1 MRGGLSR
8 QVAGAHMRLSDQ
20 ERHLIRN
27 VAAEV
32 FGPDVRVLLFGS
44 RVDDTLRGGDI
55 DLFVETRDGSDLL
68 SKKMRFAVQL
78 QLRLGEQ
85 KIDIVVAT
93 DPARLIEQEA
103 RRTGV
108 AV

>member
-1 MRGGLSR
+1 
-8 QVAGAHMRLSDQ
+8 MRLNVE
-20 ERHLIRN
+20 ERRVIRTT
-27 VAAEV
+27 AAEV
-32 FGPDVRVLLFGS
+32 FGSDARVILFGS
-44 RVDDTLRGGDI
+44 RVDDVRRGGDI
-55 DLFVETRDGSDLL
+55 DLFVEAPDTSDLMA
-68 SKKMRFAVQL
+68 KKMRFAVQL

-93 DPARLIEQEA
+93 DPTRLIEQEA